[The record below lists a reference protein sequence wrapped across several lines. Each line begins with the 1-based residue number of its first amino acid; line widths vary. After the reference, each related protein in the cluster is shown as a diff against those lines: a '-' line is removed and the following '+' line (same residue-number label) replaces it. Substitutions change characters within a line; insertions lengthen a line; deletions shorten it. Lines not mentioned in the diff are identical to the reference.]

1 MELRQVHLV
10 IFSVSSI
17 KIFDILRKIVL
28 LQEIVVLPCQF
39 FFQFQKIGLRNQINN
54 HDDNQQI
61 IKYNCLSCSQ
71 NYKILPV
78 LRAGDDT
85 KMDEFWE
92 NFQGGG
98 SKAV

>member
-10 IFSVSSI
+10 IFSVSSF
-17 KIFDILRKIVL
+17 KIFDILIKIVL

-85 KMDEFWE
+85 KMDEF
-92 NFQGGG
+92 
-98 SKAV
+98 